1 MQGGLQAAAAAP
13 QQQQQG
19 LSQHHLFTCNNLAL
33 VAIDF
38 QWIIKNCFIIL
49 VLIDFYCLFLW
60 FFGFFFSLIST
71 EIEFWFLKG
80 YGFCGLGT

>member
-49 VLIDFYCLFLW
+49 VLIDFYCLFLC
-60 FFGFFFSLIST
+60 FFGFFFL
-71 EIEFWFLKG
+71 
-80 YGFCGLGT
+80 